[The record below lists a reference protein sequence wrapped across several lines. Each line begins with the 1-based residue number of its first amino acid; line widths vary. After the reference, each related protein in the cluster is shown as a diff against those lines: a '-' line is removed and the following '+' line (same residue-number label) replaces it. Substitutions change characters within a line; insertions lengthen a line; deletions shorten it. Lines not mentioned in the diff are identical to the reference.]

1 MPTPSPPSAGEALLT
16 ALFGMIAGMLAG
28 CIAELT
34 AERAK
39 LPWLH
44 PRRLVL
50 RLAIARFR
58 AAERGFAAYAATTI
72 ASAASEPTAD
82 PRPNQAGPALARP
95 PRATATAPAGEPPR
109 PRSPPHP
116 AHAHHPPGIAPP
128 RVPPRGPAPPG
139 RQSLR
144 RIANACPICYDIV
157 SISAPRPKPETNL
170 RRLLARQPVDA
181 VAIGHRLGRHV
192 VPLTLGDQQYHA
204 RRNQT
209 RHPLHPRPHQL
220 TARTIA

>member
-34 AERAK
+34 AERAN

-109 PRSPPHP
+109 PRRPPHP

-128 RVPPRGPAPPG
+128 RGPPRGRAPPG
-139 RQSLR
+139 RQSPR
-144 RIANACPICYDIV
+144 RIVNARPICYEIV
-157 SISAPRPKPETNL
+157 SISTPRPKPGIP
-170 RRLLARQPVDA
+170 LAPKPSPDRAAAAP
-181 VAIGHRLGRHV
+181 GLGRSRGKPEGCWRGV
-192 VPLTLGDQQYHA
+192 QRGGSGPGLDRMT
-204 RRNQT
+204 T
-209 RHPLHPRPHQL
+209 
-220 TARTIA
+220 TT